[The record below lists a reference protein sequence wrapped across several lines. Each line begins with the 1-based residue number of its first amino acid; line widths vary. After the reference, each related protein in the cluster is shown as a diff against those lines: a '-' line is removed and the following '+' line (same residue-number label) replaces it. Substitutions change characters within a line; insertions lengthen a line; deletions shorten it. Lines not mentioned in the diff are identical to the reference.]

1 MSCSYHW
8 ASIRADT
15 RARPHSFHLRGRM
28 RSFLLIVAAGL
39 MMLLIAVGSNMAR
52 SARANAHTAVIAT
65 QR

>member
-1 MSCSYHW
+1 
-8 ASIRADT
+8 
-15 RARPHSFHLRGRM
+15 M

-52 SARANAHTAVIAT
+52 SARANAHTAVVAT